1 MLPITTHLQ
10 PQGCALES
18 LTRLKSEILYVT
30 WTSSLTSLC
39 LSLSFVKNWNNNDTC
54 IIAF

>member
-30 WTSSLTSLC
+30 WTSFLTSLC
-39 LSLSFVKNWNNNDTC
+39 LSSSFVKNWNNNDTC